1 METFVYTLGITEVIS
16 DSFRGIIFF
25 LCESVYSLII
35 YALKLFMYVGT
46 ARPLQTDI
54 VELIYKRIWLILG
67 IFMLFRLTFTFIQM
81 LVSPSM
87 ILDSDKGIGS
97 IIKKIILIIILLAI
111 TPTLFKEAYVLQS
124 KIVESDIIS
133 KIILGTSNSSID
145 NYGPQ
150 FSHMLFSSFYYKEP
164 SVNYSGGICTD
175 NFYEHGLPEQI
186 YETNSISYA
195 SNCLNEKSGDK
206 YITHFDGITALLVGG
221 FVLWVLVMYVVTLG
235 MRVAKLAF
243 LEIIA
248 PIPIISH
255 LTPGKQTPLS
265 KWGKQCFMTFLD
277 LFVRITIISFALLLI
292 IQLSESNIDDLLGV
306 DAAIDESLVI
316 WVKIVIILGI
326 LLFAKKAPDLIK
338 ELFPG
343 LGGAGLD
350 LGFGLKSRTDFAGK
364 SFLTRTTAAG
374 LGMTAAGALG
384 LAHGLTRKKL
394 NNSDNDIGNKSL
406 LGKVGN
412 KVGTVGKTI
421 GSGMSGM
428 MIGAARGGYQGF
440 KGGKLTSGITKGVAS
455 QAKANIAYN
464 KWAEDGGKSVGDRFI
479 AGMAPKLG
487 FDVPYDRMQ
496 KANEATLKKANEEL
510 ERVNKVTGQAHGL
523 NDSYVNSARGKAT
536 SREAS
541 VKLGDNNLA
550 RLVNSVGIDLETLDK
565 MGITSNTNVGDVQY
579 LISKYIDSKNEELKK
594 LEAPIT
600 DEMFIKKET
609 RRGRK
614 NGIPVLEN
622 ISFVDNNAKENYIEE
637 VKQKRQQIIEEL
649 SKIDKNNIIEKELG
663 KIVVDAHVKGQYNN
677 HGLTM
682 SLDEILYNAKNS
694 IDVLNSTGNNDDAVI
709 ANNLKR
715 VYEEVEKVKR
725 TGSFTGGMSFSY
737 VDKDG
742 NEQTESF
749 KTADEL
755 VDYLSNTLSDL
766 TTDNQKEIYTNNEKI
781 RQFNS
786 REDVASAKADS
797 EYNKK

>member
-1 METFVYTLGITEVIS
+1 MLDITSIIS

-87 ILDSDKGIGS
+87 ILDSDKGVGS

-133 KIILGTSNSSID
+133 RIILGTSNSSID

-195 SNCLNEKSGDK
+195 SNCLNEKSGEK
-206 YITHFDGITALLVGG
+206 YVTHFDGITALLVGG

-255 LTPGKQTPLS
+255 LAPGKQTPLS
-265 KWGKQCFMTFLD
+265 KWGKQCLMTFLD

-306 DAAIDESLVI
+306 DATIDESLVI

-338 ELFPG
+338 EIFPG

-364 SFLTRTTAAG
+364 SLITRTTAAG
-374 LGMTAAGALG
+374 LGMATVGALG

-394 NNSDNDIGNKSL
+394 NNNSDNGVEYKTKFGKNAAKVVNGIGNT
-406 LGKVGN
+406 GR
-412 KVGTVGKTI
+412 TI

-428 MIGAARGGYQGF
+428 MAGALRGGYQGF

-464 KWAEDGGKSVGDRFI
+464 KWAENGGQSYGDRFI
-479 AGMAPKLG
+479 SGMAPKLG
-487 FDVPYDRMQ
+487 FDTPYDSMQ
-496 KANEATLKKANEEL
+496 KANEATIKKANEEL
-510 ERVNKVTGQAHGL
+510 ERVNKVIGEAHGL
-523 NDSYVNSARGKAT
+523 NDSYVNSARGKVT
-536 SREAS
+536 SREAT
-541 VKLGDNNLA
+541 VKLGDNNLV

-579 LISKYIDSKNEELKK
+579 LISKYIDGKNEELKK
-594 LEAPIT
+594 LNEPIT
-600 DEMFIKKET
+600 DEMFMRNGTK
-609 RRGRK
+609 RGRK
-614 NGIPVLEN
+614 NGIPTLETF
-622 ISFVDNNAKENYIEE
+622 SFVDNNAKDNYKKE
-637 VKQKRQQIIEEL
+637 VEKKRQQIMEEL
-649 SKIDKNNIIEKELG
+649 SKIDKSSIIEKELG
-663 KIVVDAHVKGQYNN
+663 KIVVDAHVKGQYSN

-682 SLDEILYNAKNS
+682 NLDKVLYNTENS
-694 IDVLNSTGNNDDAVI
+694 IEVLNSTGNSNDAVI

-715 VYEEVEKVKR
+715 VYDKIKEVQKKGKLENEL
-725 TGSFTGGMSFSY
+725 SFEY
-737 VDKDG
+737 IDKDG
-742 NEQTESF
+742 NKKTESL

-766 TTDNQKEIYTNNEKI
+766 TTDKQKEIYTNNEKI

>member
-1 METFVYTLGITEVIS
+1 MFDITSIIS

-87 ILDSDKGIGS
+87 ILDSDKGVGS

-133 KIILGTSNSSID
+133 RIILGTSNSSID

-195 SNCLNEKSGDK
+195 SNCLNEKSGEK
-206 YITHFDGITALLVGG
+206 YVTHFDGITALLVGG

-265 KWGKQCFMTFLD
+265 KWGKQCLMTFLD

-306 DAAIDESLVI
+306 DATIDESLVI

-338 ELFPG
+338 EIFPG

-364 SFLTRTTAAG
+364 SLITRTTAAG
-374 LGMTAAGALG
+374 LGMATVGALG

-394 NNSDNDIGNKSL
+394 NNNSDNGVEYKTKFGQNAAKVVNGIGNTSR
-406 LGKVGN
+406 
-412 KVGTVGKTI
+412 TI

-428 MIGAARGGYQGF
+428 MAGALRGGYQGF

-464 KWAEDGGKSVGDRFI
+464 KWAENGGQSYGDRFI
-479 AGMAPKLG
+479 SGMAPKLG
-487 FDVPYDRMQ
+487 FDTPYDSMQ
-496 KANEATLKKANEEL
+496 KANEATIKKANEEL
-510 ERVNKVTGQAHGL
+510 ERVNKVIGEAHGL
-523 NDSYVNSARGKAT
+523 NDSYVNSARGKVT
-536 SREAS
+536 SREAT

-550 RLVNSVGIDLETLDK
+550 RLVNSVGIDLKTLDK

-579 LISKYIDSKNEELKK
+579 LISKYIDGKNEELKK
-594 LEAPIT
+594 LNENIT
-600 DEMFIKKET
+600 DEMFIRTGKK
-609 RRGRK
+609 RGRK
-614 NGIPVLEN
+614 NGITTVETFP
-622 ISFVDNNAKENYIEE
+622 FVDQNAKDNYIKE
-637 VKQKRQQIIEEL
+637 VEKKRQQIMEEL
-649 SKIDKNNIIEKELG
+649 SKIDKSSIIEKELG
-663 KIVVDAHVKGQYNN
+663 KIVVDAHVKGQYSN

-682 SLDEILYNAKNS
+682 NLDKILYNAKNS
-694 IDVLNSTGNNDDAVI
+694 IEVLNSTGNNNDALI
-709 ANNLKR
+709 ANNLKQ
-715 VYEEVEKVKR
+715 VYEKLEDVKD
-725 TGSFTGGMSFSY
+725 TGDFNKELSFEY
-737 VDKDG
+737 IDKDG
-742 NEQTESF
+742 NKKKESF
-749 KTADEL
+749 KTADQL
-755 VDYLSNTLSDL
+755 VDYLSNTLSDV
-766 TTDNQKEIYTNNEKI
+766 TTDKQKEIYTNNEKI